1 MPLGCLLEMLIPEP
15 QPGPSEFNYPRE
27 ALEALFLISFPRNS
41 NALTLVDSLP
51 SDDLKL
57 EA

>member
-1 MPLGCLLEMLIPEP
+1 MPWGLFEMLIPEP
-15 QPGPSEFNYPRE
+15 QPGPSEFDYPRE
-27 ALEALFLISFPRNS
+27 ALEALFVISFPHNS
-41 NALTLVDSLP
+41 NALTLEDRLP